1 MYQSRRNAMQRLGI
15 VVASTRPG
23 RRGRGIADAV
33 HARAVEHG
41 AFDVEILDLGEIDL
55 PFLDEPHEATE
66 GIYVHEHTR
75 EWSRRVEALDA
86 FVFVMPEYNHGYN
99 APLKNALDF
108 LYREWNH
115 KPVGFV
121 SYGGGAGGARAVQMI
136 KQVVVALEMVPIA
149 PYVLMPRVPGLVDD
163 HGRLLD
169 PDAISEA
176 TDAVLDELARLSTVL
191 APLRNG
197 EPVH

>member
-1 MYQSRRNAMQRLGI
+1 MQRLGI

-23 RRGRGIADAV
+23 RRGRGIADAI
-33 HARAVEHG
+33 HARALEHG
-41 AFDVEILDLGEIDL
+41 AFDVEILDLAEIDL

-66 GIYVHEHTR
+66 GIYIHEHTR
-75 EWSRRVEALDA
+75 EWSRRVNGLDA

-121 SYGGGAGGARAVQMI
+121 SYGGAAGGARAVQMI
-136 KQVVVALEMVPIA
+136 KQVVLALEMMPVA
-149 PYVLMPRVPGLVDD
+149 PYVLMPRVTTLIDD
-163 HGRLLD
+163 EGHLSD
-169 PDAISEA
+169 PDQITEA
-176 TDAVLDELARLSTVL
+176 TDAVLDALARYASRSFAT
-191 APLRNG
+191 R
-197 EPVH
+197 